1 MAKKSGERIEDLP
14 KKFKRDEINARTAE
28 AVKNRFNLGHWH
40 CNFHVDA
47 PYSLISD
54 PNGLAYCNGVYH
66 ICCQWNPCP
75 ENQNWHKNKSW
86 MHTSTK
92 DFVNYT
98 MPELMLYPSDEHD
111 KDGCHSGCGF
121 VEDGKVRVFY
131 TCNARDE
138 NYVRT
143 VAQRFGTLQEDG
155 SVHKD
160 EIQLYGNP
168 EGYTAHFR
176 DPNFFYRN
184 GKRYFAMAAQRMSD
198 MTKSSR
204 PTNGATLI
212 YEEVGGD
219 EKWKLLGEIKTDYYD
234 FGYMWECPNI
244 LQFDDWDVIIC
255 CPQGVSH
262 KELEHENH
270 CLAGY
275 FVGHLSLDSMEIVN
289 QSKFQELDKGFD
301 FYSPQVFKAGDRY
314 ILVGWIGMP
323 DLVDKV
329 ESAKEGWLYSLTIP
343 RVLTL
348 RQGHVYSQPVEEIK
362 ALRNLDTKIDINK
375 SNIGELKETLPKA
388 SEVKLDIELGDAK
401 KISFAINYDDEK
413 VTLDYDK
420 SAQIMT
426 INRNGM
432 KLGGKGI
439 RPFNDGKNTDVD
451 LGIRKFK
458 LFASQK
464 LSLDMFIDR
473 SAIEIFF
480 QDGEEV
486 ASFLIYPEKDIA
498 PTLTIESDKNI
509 SVNGNIWEM
518 NPIKYE

>member
-1 MAKKSGERIEDLP
+1 MAAKKSGERVEDLA
-14 KKFKRDEINARTAE
+14 KKFKVDEVNARVRGEIPYT
-28 AVKNRFNLGHWH
+28 GHWH
-40 CNFHVDA
+40 NTFHVDA
-47 PYSLISD
+47 PHSLISD
-54 PNGLAYCNGVYH
+54 PNGLAACNGVYH
-66 ICCQWNPCP
+66 IFCQWNPVP

-86 MHTSTK
+86 MHVSTK
-92 DFVNYT
+92 DFVTYT
-98 MPELMLYPSDEHD
+98 MPELALWPTDEHD

-121 VEDGKVRVFY
+121 VEDGKLRVFY

-138 NYVRT
+138 NYQRT

-155 SVHKD
+155 TIHKE

-198 MTKSSR
+198 PAKSSR
-204 PTNGATLI
+204 PTNGATLV

-244 LQFDDWDVIIC
+244 LQFGDYDVMIC
-255 CPQGVSH
+255 CPQGVP
-262 KELEHENH
+262 HEEFQYQNH

-275 FVGHLSLDSMEIVN
+275 FVGHLSLDNMEM
-289 QSKFQELDKGFD
+289 QSITKFQELDKGFD
-301 FYSPQVFKAGDRY
+301 FYSPQVFTYEGRH

-323 DLVDKV
+323 DLVDSV
-329 ESAKEGWLYSLTIP
+329 ESAKEGWLYSLTMP

-362 ALRNLDTKIDINK
+362 ALRNLETRIDIDAV
-375 SNIGELKETLPKA
+375 NISEFKQTLPKA
-388 SEVKLDIELGDAK
+388 SEVSLDIEWGEAK
-401 KISFAINYDDEK
+401 KIALAINYGDEK
-413 VTLDYDK
+413 ITLDYDK
-420 SAQIMT
+420 ATQIMT
-426 INRNGM
+426 ISREGM

-439 RPFNDGKNTDVD
+439 RPFNDGKNTDVN

-458 LFASQK
+458 LFSSQK
-464 LSLDMFIDR
+464 ISFNMFIDR
-473 SAIEIFF
+473 STMEIFL
-480 QDGEEV
+480 QKGEEV
-486 ASFLIYPEKDIA
+486 ATFLVYPENDVKPVI
-498 PTLTIESDKNI
+498 TIETDEKVASM
-509 SVNGNIWEM
+509 NGHVWEM